1 MSNKLGLQKESTLD
15 YIHEETERLF
25 VEHDV
30 HFIVDDG
37 LSITKALT
45 GEDDRNCAS
54 IVRIGVFEI
63 YHAKRNFPYLKS
75 SVVQDEDFAKVIL
88 NMYHEEMHVIQKNEI
103 FRKQNLSEFEQNQLM
118 QEIACMY
125 SRDYYMNG
133 SNYCFNANEIQ
144 AEQYGIESTYDYL
157 CNTFPDISTDQIEN
171 IIVNV
176 VNQKA
181 QMSYFI
187 ENKTYTS
194 LNEILSAF
202 DDAYDR
208 SFTQT
213 RDYRVNISL
222 ADTDDPV
229 RKYILSNPD
238 EKTAYL
244 DCLSGEKETYAL
256 KQDRYVASICM
267 KLYPEIVN
275 YYPVLQT
282 DASGKY
288 IDRLNSAEQILENIQ
303 SSDDKDISTYS
314 L

>member
-125 SRDYYMNG
+125 RN
-133 SNYCFNANEIQ
+133 
-144 AEQYGIESTYDYL
+144 L
-157 CNTFPDISTDQIEN
+157 ISCL
-171 IIVNV
+171 VN
-176 VNQKA
+176 
-181 QMSYFI
+181 MIF
-187 ENKTYTS
+187 
-194 LNEILSAF
+194 
-202 DDAYDR
+202 
-208 SFTQT
+208 
-213 RDYRVNISL
+213 
-222 ADTDDPV
+222 
-229 RKYILSNPD
+229 
-238 EKTAYL
+238 
-244 DCLSGEKETYAL
+244 
-256 KQDRYVASICM
+256 CM
-267 KLYPEIVN
+267 I
-275 YYPVLQT
+275 
-282 DASGKY
+282 
-288 IDRLNSAEQILENIQ
+288 
-303 SSDDKDISTYS
+303 
-314 L
+314 